1 MYRNDRGSSCLIHK
15 NALQGTQEMCLAD
28 KEKAGAEDTA
38 KRDKEKPNDI
48 YMTRSNEQLK
58 GDIEK

>member
-1 MYRNDRGSSCLIHK
+1 
-15 NALQGTQEMCLAD
+15 MCLAN

-38 KRDKEKPNDI
+38 ERDKEKPNDI